1 MNVQKKKLC
10 FVIMGFA
17 SKKDPITNRTINLD
31 ETYKKIIQP
40 AVLASGYTCVRA
52 DEISDSAL
60 IDRSMYALLYCA
72 ELVIADISTYNPNA
86 IYELGIRHAL
96 KPFSTIII
104 KEDESTI
111 PFDINHNRMLSYK
124 HLGNEIS
131 QKEAKK
137 SVSDLK
143 MLIKTISE
151 NPTTDSPLYTYI
163 PKIQKPLLSDEEIDD
178 IIGDLRNKENTVYA
192 LMEQA
197 KELMQ
202 RNEFV
207 EAAKKWKK
215 LGEIGENEIY
225 FTQQE
230 ALCTYKSKQPNKINA
245 LTNALIII
253 GKISSHTD
261 TETLGITGAINK
273 NLWIETNEETYLDT
287 AIQSYKKGWNL
298 YQDYY
303 TGENYAHCL
312 EQKAINET
320 DPETKVYFQVEAKRT
335 RHQIVDIVLQSLEND
350 DEIESLKWKYATLS
364 NCYLAIGDVDNAKI
378 YEDKFSS
385 QNPLEWERNSFNNSK
400 QQIQTLKK

>member
-1 MNVQKKKLC
+1 MKKLC
-10 FVIMGFA
+10 FVIMGFT

-31 ETYKKIIQP
+31 LTYKKIIQP
-40 AVLASGYTCVRA
+40 AVQAAGYNCVRA

-131 QKEAKK
+131 EKEAKR
-137 SVSDLK
+137 SVSELK
-143 MLIKTISE
+143 LLIKAISE

-163 PKIQKPLLSDEEIDD
+163 PKIQKPLLSDEEIND
-178 IIGDLRNKENTVYA
+178 IIGDLRNRENTVYA

-197 KELMQ
+197 KELM
-202 RNEFV
+202 RNNEFV

-215 LGEIGENEIY
+215 LGEIGENEIF

-230 ALCTYKSKQPNKINA
+230 AFCTYKSEKPNKINA

-253 GKISSHTD
+253 GKISNHTD

-273 NLWIETNEETYLDT
+273 NLWKETHQDTYLDT
-287 AIQSYKKGWNL
+287 AINLYKKGWNL

-303 TGENYAHCL
+303 TGENYAQCL
-312 EQKAINET
+312 EHKALNEN
-320 DPETKVYFQVEAKRT
+320 DPDMKVYFKIEAKTTRT
-335 RHQIVDIVLQSLEND
+335 QIIDIVSQTLEED
-350 DEIESLKWKYATLS
+350 DELDSLKWKYATLS
-364 NCYLAIGDVDNAKI
+364 NCFRSLQN
-378 YEDKFSS
+378 YEDAEKYESLFLKM
-385 QNPLEWERNSFNNSK
+385 NPDEWNMKTYSTSK
-400 QQIQTLKK
+400 KEIEDRLRAE